1 MSSID
6 VYHDIPDIYNVDEG
20 GFINRL
26 RAQRK
31 STRNSIETDDMPE
44 LVPQSD
50 DEDDEDIRT
59 LIRTTN
65 APSIDTRATG
75 AWAADIPIL
84 LQHATTAGPGI
95 TPVLHQWRK
104 TWNAMFDLA
113 WMLGFQ
119 STNQCM
125 AIKEQL
131 IFIFSQLR
139 EKQIAAYPGIINQ
152 HAGWKR
158 MRRDGWRIDVGSRHI
173 DVSRPFLTVDEM
185 VVDTDWM

>member
-20 GFINRL
+20 GFVNRL

-95 TPVLHQWRK
+95 TP
-104 TWNAMFDLA
+104 
-113 WMLGFQ
+113 

-125 AIKEQL
+125 VIKEQL
-131 IFIFSQLR
+131 VFIFSQLR

-158 MRRDGWRIDVGSRHI
+158 MRRDGWRIDVGSGHI